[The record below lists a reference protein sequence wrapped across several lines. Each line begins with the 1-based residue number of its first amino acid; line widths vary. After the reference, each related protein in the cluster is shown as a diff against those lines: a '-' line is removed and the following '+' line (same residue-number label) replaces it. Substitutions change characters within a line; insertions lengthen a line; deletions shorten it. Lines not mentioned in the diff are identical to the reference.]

1 MIYAAEVDLAQGY
14 AVELYDDVMHSV
26 GHALQRDLKRSLPNS
41 CGVQMRD
48 LQRLTHCQ
56 PVVLTASFTACIPAI
71 CCWRSSGVCVA
82 LAPATLSSLICS
94 EMGETLIVPTVGQP
108 R

>member
-1 MIYAAEVDLAQGY
+1 MFYAAEVDLAQGY

-48 LQRLTHCQ
+48 LQRLTHC
-56 PVVLTASFTACIPAI
+56 LIAGDD
-71 CCWRSSGVCVA
+71 SSEEAVGISIIQTGEVSGAV
-82 LAPATLSSLICS
+82 SSLYSVIERALS
-94 EMGETLIVPTVGQP
+94 LIRFDDT
-108 R
+108 